1 MSKYGYENGYL
12 PKIAYHLYKGNEYNV
27 DYFILRQ
34 TKMYGEITAAQRQWI
49 WDELDR
55 LMGQKGSWVRHT
67 DEA

>member
-1 MSKYGYENGYL
+1 MSRYENGYL
-12 PKIAYHLYKGNEYNV
+12 PKIAYHLYKVNEYNV

-34 TKMYGEITAAQRQWI
+34 TKMYGEITDAQRQWI

>member
-1 MSKYGYENGYL
+1 MSRYENGYL

-34 TKMYGEITAAQRQWI
+34 TKMYGEITDTQRQWV

-55 LMGQKGSWVRHT
+55 LI
-67 DEA
+67 AA

>member
-1 MSKYGYENGYL
+1 MSRYENGYL
-12 PKIAYHLYKGNEYNV
+12 PKIAYHLYKGNEYHV

-34 TKMYGEITAAQRQWI
+34 TKMYGEITDAQRQWI

>member
-12 PKIAYHLYKGNEYNV
+12 PKIAYHLYKGNEHNV

-34 TKMYGEITAAQRQWI
+34 TKMYGEITDAQKQWI

-55 LMGQKGSWVRHT
+55 LMGQTGSWVRHT

>member
-1 MSKYGYENGYL
+1 MSRYENGYL

-34 TKMYGEITAAQRQWI
+34 TEMYGEITAAQKQWV

-55 LMGQKGSWVRHT
+55 LMGQTGSRVRQT
-67 DEA
+67 DES

>member
-1 MSKYGYENGYL
+1 MSRYEKGYL
-12 PKIAYHLYKGNEYNV
+12 PKIDYHLYKGNEYNV

-34 TKMYGEITAAQRQWI
+34 TEMYGEITDTQKQWI

-55 LMGQKGSWVRHT
+55 LMGQTGSWVRHT